1 MDSNAVQVMNL
12 EELKT
17 FLEKKVWVCDIEQFS
32 NFHCATF
39 LDRDNT
45 DNVRAFVI
53 YDDQDDSKAY
63 YNFLKNEVS
72 GLIGFNI
79 INYDYPI
86 IHFFMNLMEGYGLN
100 RLSSQQLT
108 GLLFEESNRIIKEQY
123 TAIYEK
129 DVRIPLLDL
138 FKIHHFDNKAKITSL
153 KEVEIAINFE
163 NVQDLPFEPDHYVLF
178 DEVDEILGYNLND
191 VKATYEFYLLTKD
204 GVDMRKKLSNR
215 YRINLRNANDP
226 KIGQEIFGHQIA
238 LKKRIPY
245 KYLKE
250 LRTYRHSIKF
260 WECILPYIKFN
271 SIEFNTLLLKLQ
283 ATEIESTYGTFDE
296 SVIYKGFKYDYGTGG
311 IHGCIAPGIYKSEN
325 GYIIIDIDVK
335 SYYPNLAIQNKI
347 FPQHLGIEF
356 VHIYEELFKQRLK
369 AQAEGDKATNSG
381 LKLALNGTFGKSNDK
396 FSLFYDPKYFI
407 SITIN
412 GQLLLSMLAESFADN
427 LNDLTILQ
435 VNTDGITV
443 KIHENQRDKL
453 NKLCEN
459 WQTITGLILEY
470 KEYKQMV
477 IRDVNNYLAIDSDDK
492 PKYKGCFEIVP
503 MQNGAVA
510 YNKNWSM
517 RVVPKALDAYYRYG
531 TPVEDFIRNH
541 DNIYDFCLSFRARA
555 GWTIYRHYVV
565 DRYEQVEKQQKTIRY
580 YISTNGNTL
589 TKQNQDRVII
599 QLESGYACTVFNKYE
614 KKEMKDYNINYSYY
628 ITQANKIK
636 NAVDDGQLKLF

>member
-1 MDSNAVQVMNL
+1 MESNAVQVINL

-53 YDDQDDSKAY
+53 YDDQNDSEAY

-79 INYDYPI
+79 INYDYPL

-123 TAIYEK
+123 SAIYEK

-163 NVQDLPFEPDHYVLF
+163 NVQDLPFEPDHHVLF

-260 WECILPYIKFN
+260 RECILPYIKFN

-427 LNDLTILQ
+427 LDDLTILQ

-492 PKYKGCFEIVP
+492 PKYKGCFEIIP

-555 GWTIYRHYVV
+555 GWTIYRHYIV